1 MEDNYFEKFTKEAK
15 DALVIAQEKAEE
27 SNLNYVGTEHIL
39 LGILHQENSLG
50 ATILNNFGVSISNVE
65 LVLRSVG
72 RSSKTQNDS
81 SKPAGLSGF
90 AKQVI
95 ENAVGCASR
104 YNHNFVGTEHLL
116 FAVVCQDNTAAT
128 VILENMKINP
138 KHVQSQIVE
147 FFQKG
152 LDNKNMNG
160 QMNNMNPVEFFLNGL
175 NGVLASSD
183 QPTFKKGDKKSKS
196 KTPTLDYFT
205 VDLCDQVRKGKV
217 DPIIGREK
225 EIERLVSILNRKT
238 KNNPVLIGEP
248 GVGKTAIVEGLAM
261 RIVDNKV
268 PQQMLDKRILILPM
282 GSVVAGTKFR
292 GEFEE
297 RIKLIIEEAASMPN
311 IILFIDELHT
321 LIGAGSAEGS
331 LDAANILKPA
341 LSRAKIQVIGATT
354 TNEYRKAIESD
365 QALERRF
372 QTIMVEEPSI
382 DHAIE
387 MLNGIRESFEDHH
400 NLMITSEAI
409 EAAVKLSSRYITE
422 RFLPDKA
429 IDLIDEAC
437 ALKRVTS
444 PEHKSEIKELQ
455 TKLSKLTKKK
465 EQAVS
470 AQDYEKAKKVRDQE
484 LKLSAE
490 IDKLK
495 TVKTPRKLRKKISS
509 EDVAKMVHKITG
521 VPVSKLVSSD
531 LSKLKNLESILHK
544 HIIGQEHAVKDIS
557 KAIRR
562 SRAGIS
568 SSKRPIGSFLFLGP
582 TGVGKTELV
591 KTLASEIYNDP
602 KALIKIDMSEFS
614 EKHAASR
621 LTGTTA
627 GYVGYEEG
635 GQLTEAVRRKPYSV
649 VLFDEVEKAH
659 PEFFNLLLQILEDGV
674 LTDGKGKKV
683 DFTNTII
690 VMTSNL
696 GASKLTSKAG
706 PIGFSLSDSEEKERI
721 KDFESTKEEIMSDV
735 RKFFKPEFINRIDK
749 VIVFDPLKHDDVKEI
764 IKLLINQLQF
774 RMNDRNIKIKVSEK
788 AISFLAEKGY
798 DPEYGARPARRILQ
812 DKLEDEITELILD
825 KKVSTGQTIN
835 IGFKSDKLTFSVK

>member
-15 DALVIAQEKAEE
+15 DALVIAQEKAKE

-95 ENAVGCASR
+95 EQAVGCASR

-116 FAVVCQDNTAAT
+116 FSVVSQDNTAAT

-138 KHVQSQIVE
+138 KHVQAQIVE

-152 LDNKNMNG
+152 LDNKGMNG

-183 QPTFKKGDKKSKS
+183 QTSFKKGDKKSKS

-217 DPIIGREK
+217 DPIIGRDK

-297 RIKLIIEEAASMPN
+297 RIKLIIEEASSMPN

-341 LSRAKIQVIGATT
+341 LSRSKIQVIGATT

-372 QTIMVEEPSI
+372 QTIMVNEPSI
-382 DHAIE
+382 EHAIE

-400 NLMITSEAI
+400 NLMITDEAI
-409 EAAVKLSSRYITE
+409 ESAVKLSSRYITE

-437 ALKRVTS
+437 ALKRVTT

-455 TKLSKLTKKK
+455 AKLSKLTKKK

-470 AQDYEKAKKVRDQE
+470 AQDYDKAKKIRDQE
-484 LKLSAE
+484 LKLTSE

-495 TVKTPRKLRKKISS
+495 TVKTPRDLRKKITSD
-509 EDVAKMVHKITG
+509 DVATMVHKITG

-591 KTLASEIYNDP
+591 KTLASEVYNDP

-614 EKHAASR
+614 EKHSASR

-635 GQLTEAVRRKPYSV
+635 GQLTESVRRKPYSV
-649 VLFDEVEKAH
+649 ILFDEVEKAH
-659 PEFFNLLLQILEDGV
+659 PEFFNLLLQILEDGI

-706 PIGFSLSDSEEKERI
+706 PIGFNLSDTEEKERI

-749 VIVFDPLKHDDVKEI
+749 VIVFDPLKHEDVKQI
-764 IKLLINQLQF
+764 IKLLITQLQF
-774 RMNDRNIKIKVSEK
+774 RMNDRNIKIKISEK
-788 AISFLAEKGY
+788 AISYLAEKGY

-812 DKLEDEITELILD
+812 DKIEDEITELILD
-825 KKVSTGQTIN
+825 QKVSTGQTISVGYKTN
-835 IGFKSDKLTFSVK
+835 KLTFSIK

>member
-81 SKPAGLSGF
+81 SKPAGLYGF

-409 EAAVKLSSRYITE
+409 ESAVKLSSRYITE

-437 ALKRVTS
+437 ALKRVTT

-470 AQDYEKAKKVRDQE
+470 AQDYEKAKKIRDQE

>member
-50 ATILNNFGVSISNVE
+50 ATILNNFGVSVSNVE

-72 RSSKTQNDS
+72 RSSKTQNDT

-116 FAVVCQDNTAAT
+116 FAVVSQDNTAAT

-152 LDNKNMNG
+152 IDNKNMNG

-297 RIKLIIEEAASMPN
+297 RIKLIIEEASSMPN

-382 DHAIE
+382 EHAIE

-437 ALKRVTS
+437 ALKRVTT
-444 PEHKSEIKELQ
+444 PEHKSEIKEMQ

-470 AQDYEKAKKVRDQE
+470 AQDYEKAKKIRDEE

-490 IDKLK
+490 IEKLK

-531 LSKLKNLESILHK
+531 LSKLKNLETILHE

-706 PIGFSLSDSEEKERI
+706 PIGFNLSDTEEKERM
-721 KDFESTKEEIMSDV
+721 KDFDSTKEEIMSDV

-774 RMNDRNIKIKVSEK
+774 RMNDRNIKINVSEK
-788 AISFLAEKGY
+788 AISYLAEKGY

-835 IGFKSDKLTFSVK
+835 IGFKADKLTFTVK

>member
-409 EAAVKLSSRYITE
+409 ESAVKLSSRYITE

-437 ALKRVTS
+437 ALKRVTT

-470 AQDYEKAKKVRDQE
+470 AQDYEKAKKIRDQE